1 MTPASAYKNPHH
13 VMLFFEENQVN
24 DTCMAERAAYYQH
37 LKRDGKVLL
46 SGNFWNQARNFII
59 VHVASDM
66 ELEQIIDNDP
76 AVKQNILKLVRAMPF

>member
-37 LKRDGKVLL
+37 LRRMGK
-46 SGNFWNQARNFII
+46 FC
-59 VHVASDM
+59 
-66 ELEQIIDNDP
+66 
-76 AVKQNILKLVRAMPF
+76 